1 MGKPLSGYMLWFKGA
16 RSTIKGKNI
25 AEVSKKA
32 GEMWKSLS
40 AEKKKPF
47 ADKAQEAKK
56 TYDAYVA
63 TSKGAAALKAY
74 KDAISKARAPLTK
87 NSDAAKAMKAAAKV
101 KAKAKREKAKAKAAA
116 KKVKVQAL
124 KEKAKLKR
132 PLSPYFAWL
141 KESRK
146 GIKGKNIA
154 EVAKKAGEM
163 WKSLPADKKKTYEDR
178 ASKAKAE
185 YAAYIAKV
193 KGTDAFQAYM
203 DTKAAAR
210 KKKLK
215 RSVKSA
221 MHKVPK
227 DAKLKKPLSGYMLW
241 FKGARSTIK
250 GKNIAEVSK
259 KAGEMWKGLSAEKK
273 KPFGDKALEAK
284 KTYDAY
290 VATSKGAA
298 ALKAY
303 KDAIAKA
310 RAPLTKNSD
319 AVKAKKAA
327 AKVKANAKREKA
339 KAKAAA
345 KKGKVQALKE
355 KAKAKAA
362 KTAKAKAKAAAKA
375 KAKAAKKE
383 KAKATAAAKAKAKAA
398 KKEKA
403 KAKAA
408 AKKAAMKAVMKKAK
422 AMKAP
427 MKAAMKAKKVVKKLV
442 GAVPDVVSIIATM
455 LVGALS
461 CGGIALAVLHF
472 RRSVSSPSEE
482 PLLV

>member
-1 MGKPLSGYMLWFKGA
+1 MGGSALMLLVALSGF
-16 RSTIKGKNI
+16 
-25 AEVSKKA
+25 
-32 GEMWKSLS
+32 SLQ
-40 AEKKKPF
+40 
-47 ADKAQEAKK
+47 AD
-56 TYDAYVA
+56 
-63 TSKGAAALKAY
+63 AAL
-74 KDAISKARAPLTK
+74 DQT
-87 NSDAAKAMKAAAKV
+87 
-101 KAKAKREKAKAKAAA
+101 
-116 KKVKVQAL
+116 
-124 KEKAKLKR
+124 KLKR

-163 WKSLPADKKKTYEDR
+163 WKSLPADKKKTYEER
-178 ASKAKAE
+178 ASKAKTE

-193 KGTDAFQAYM
+193 KGTEAFQAYM
-203 DTKAAAR
+203 DKKAAAR
-210 KKKLK
+210 KKKLA
-215 RSVKSA
+215 RSVRSA

-241 FKGARSTIK
+241 FKGARPTIK

-259 KAGEMWKGLSAEKK
+259 KAGEMWKGMSAEKK
-273 KPFGDKALEAK
+273 KTFCGQGTGAK

-290 VATSKGAA
+290 VATSKGAS

-319 AVKAKKAA
+319 AAKAKKAA
-327 AKVKANAKREKA
+327 AKVKAKAKREKA

-355 KAKAKAA
+355 KAKARAAAAKEKVKATKAA
-362 KTAKAKAKAAAKA
+362 KAEKAKAKVAAKA
-375 KAKAAKKE
+375 KAKAAKKV
-383 KAKATAAAKAKAKAA
+383 KAKAKAAAKAKAKAA

-408 AKKAAMKAVMKKAK
+408 AKKAAKAAKKEKAK
-422 AMKAP
+422 AKAAAMKAP
-427 MKAAMKAKKVVKKLV
+427 MKASMKTKKIVKKL
-442 GAVPDVVSIIATM
+442 AETTPDVVSILATM
-455 LVGALS
+455 LVGAFS
-461 CGGIALAVLHF
+461 CGAIALAVLHF
-472 RRSVSSPSEE
+472 RRR
-482 PLLV
+482 

>member
-1 MGKPLSGYMLWFKGA
+1 MG
-16 RSTIKGKNI
+16 
-25 AEVSKKA
+25 
-32 GEMWKSLS
+32 
-40 AEKKKPF
+40 
-47 ADKAQEAKK
+47 
-56 TYDAYVA
+56 
-63 TSKGAAALKAY
+63 
-74 KDAISKARAPLTK
+74 
-87 NSDAAKAMKAAAKV
+87 
-101 KAKAKREKAKAKAAA
+101 
-116 KKVKVQAL
+116 
-124 KEKAKLKR
+124 
-132 PLSPYFAWL
+132 
-141 KESRK
+141 
-146 GIKGKNIA
+146 
-154 EVAKKAGEM
+154 
-163 WKSLPADKKKTYEDR
+163 
-178 ASKAKAE
+178 
-185 YAAYIAKV
+185 
-193 KGTDAFQAYM
+193 
-203 DTKAAAR
+203 
-210 KKKLK
+210 
-215 RSVKSA
+215 

-273 KPFGDKALEAK
+273 KPFADKALEAK

-327 AKVKANAKREKA
+327 AKVKAKAKREKA

-355 KAKAKAA
+355 KAKARAAAA
-362 KTAKAKAKAAAKA
+362 KEKAKAKVAAKA
-375 KAKAAKKE
+375 KAKAAKK
-383 KAKATAAAKAKAKAA
+383 AKAKAKAA

-408 AKKAAMKAVMKKAK
+408 AMKAVMKKAK

-427 MKAAMKAKKVVKKLV
+427 MKASMKAKKIVKKL
-442 GAVPDVVSIIATM
+442 AETTPDVVSILATM

-461 CGGIALAVLHF
+461 CGAIFLAVLHF

-482 PLLV
+482 PLLVQRVDV